1 MQSLNIST
9 SAMRGIQQA
18 LDNTANNLANIDSA
32 GYQRRV
38 ASFSELLSDSMN
50 EQPAEDIVNRNSP
63 KGIRIGSGARLGL
76 SKLDLS
82 PGTVK
87 VTDVPTDLMI
97 EGDGYFAVSRRTMI
111 NGNLEEKFYF
121 TRDGN
126 FKLSEYGTDPTD
138 PNKEFVLTNSNGD
151 FLIGD
156 NGEPIT
162 IPDPTK
168 PFTINSDGGI
178 VVGDNPNPI
187 NTIQVWKVNNPD
199 QLEQVGK
206 NLFDAEL
213 DSVKQPSDKYVNAID
228 EGIAKVRQ
236 GALEGSNVSMTEEMS
251 QLVNIQRAYQL
262 NSRAIGISDQM
273 MGIANQLRS
282 R

>member
-18 LDNTANNLANIDSA
+18 LDNTANNLANLDSA

-50 EQPAEDIVNRNSP
+50 EQPAEDNVNRNSP
-63 KGIRIGSGARLGL
+63 QGIRVGSGARLGM

-82 PGTVK
+82 PGAVK
-87 VTDVPTDLMI
+87 ITDVPTDLMI
-97 EGDGYFAVSRRTMI
+97 EGDGYFAVSRRI
-111 NGNLEEKFYF
+111 EVNGNIEDRFYF
-121 TRDGN
+121 TRDGS
-126 FKLSEYGTDPTD
+126 FKVSFDKGT
-138 PNKEFVLTNSNGD
+138 NGFILANANGD
-151 FLIGD
+151 YLVGKD
-156 NGEPIT
+156 GQPIT
-162 IPDPTK
+162 IPEPDPTK
-168 PFTINSDGGI
+168 PL
-178 VVGDNPNPI
+178 VVNPHTGEVKMGDDTLGEI
-187 NTIQVWKVNNPD
+187 GVWKVNNPD
-199 QLEQVGK
+199 QLEQVGQ
-206 NLFDAEL
+206 NLYDAEL
-213 DSVKQPSDKYVNAID
+213 DTIIRPDLKYLDAFK
-228 EGIAKVRQ
+228 EGIATVRQ

-262 NSRAIGISDQM
+262 NSRAVGISDQM